1 MWLNRVLCLIVFHI
15 LVVANLNKIGY
26 VLAADISVDTEITIA
41 NTNTQQNIDTNGVT
55 LTINANTTGRNN
67 NGISV
72 DNIGGATVIIGSGVI
87 FFYLWEILV
96 L

>member
-1 MWLNRVLCLIVFHI
+1 MWLSRITSLFIFVI
-15 LVVANLNKIGY
+15 LVLANLNRLDT
-26 VLAADISVDTEITIA
+26 VQAADISTDTEITVA

-72 DNIGGATVIIGSGVI
+72 DNIGGATVIIGSGVT
-87 FFYLWEILV
+87 V
-96 L
+96 SV